1 MWFMPAL
8 SLCRVLCRQH
18 CWVPWHGEEL
28 RLGANGSDI
37 GPVLA
42 AMELDDQKEYGE
54 ALDTRVRGGRAT
66 LEDFGTLARVHEELA
81 RRGGGVVVS
90 PAPTGS

>member
-1 MWFMPAL
+1 
-8 SLCRVLCRQH
+8 
-18 CWVPWHGEEL
+18 
-28 RLGANGSDI
+28 
-37 GPVLA
+37 
-42 AMELDDQKEYGE
+42 MELADLMEYGE